1 MLIKSSTR
9 QVSMMDLP
17 AVPKPSLSLGA
28 PKVAPLAKQPESEE
42 DSDDG
47 GEDDGLWGDIMGG
60 K

>member
-1 MLIKSSTR
+1 MLTNDPMR

-28 PKVAPLAKQPESEE
+28 PKVAPLPKQPESDD

>member
-1 MLIKSSTR
+1 
-9 QVSMMDLP
+9 MMDLP

-28 PKVAPLAKQPESEE
+28 PKVAPLPKQPESEE